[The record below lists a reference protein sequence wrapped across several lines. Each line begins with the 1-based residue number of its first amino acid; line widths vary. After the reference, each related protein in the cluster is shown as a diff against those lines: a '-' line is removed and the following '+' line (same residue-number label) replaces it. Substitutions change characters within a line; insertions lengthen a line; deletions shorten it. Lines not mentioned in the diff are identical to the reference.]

1 MLSVERKKQ
10 MVANS
15 EFNEFID
22 IIGIAIKIL
31 LEEQENGGKVSIL
44 LDKEEIPSIAVTER

>member
-1 MLSVERKKQ
+1 